1 MIEGNGGRLERV
13 MEEVPLKR
21 VGRYDLLEVIGRGG
35 AAVVYLAR
43 QSDLQRY
50 VALKELAPFHAAD
63 ETFASRF
70 VEEGRV
76 AGAMNHANIVTVHEF
91 FDDGGVPYIAMEYL
105 PNGSLR
111 QYVDKLSLAQIA
123 GVIEGVLAGLSH
135 GGSQGIVHRDL
146 KPENLLIA
154 VDGRVKIADFGVAR
168 ALNNAATR
176 NVVTVTGTTIGTP
189 AYMSPEQA
197 LGNDVTAASDL
208 YSLGVIAWEMFAGRT
223 PFGQTDTPVAVLYR
237 HVHETI
243 PSVATVAPE
252 VDERVEAWVD
262 RLLAKDPAERYQ
274 TAEEAWYDLE
284 DVVLELLGPRW
295 RRDARLAVDDA
306 PATEPAPLTPAPFTE
321 THPATPEPMPTAPP
335 AAPAPSPSP
344 SRRERRQREKDEE
357 SRRSGRL
364 AAGRRDTE
372 EPRPAVPPT
381 AGAMAT
387 VAPSTKPKPSYTT
400 ILRPARRHRDQPGED
415 ASAANPARRRMIVI
429 GVVLAMAAAAVGGV
443 FAAGGG
449 GSSGPPRPSPAQVR
463 AAEQRAQAATAKQQS
478 QAAAAQR
485 QAIVQDGNSHL
496 LTIIGKLAPRR
507 SRDVTRFANAG
518 GPAAQIA
525 AAQRVRT
532 DYLKAAAEASVF
544 TGQTSQAKPL
554 VKALQKAAAGYGA
567 MASAGRSQ
575 NDSRFNAA
583 RQATAAAEKALSAEV
598 RKL

>member
-1 MIEGNGGRLERV
+1 

-123 GVIEGVLAGLSH
+123 GVLEGVLAGLSH
-135 GGSQGIVHRDL
+135 GASQGIVHRDL

-154 VDGRVKIADFGVAR
+154 VDGRLKIADFGVAR

-197 LGNDVTAASDL
+197 LGNEVTAASDL
-208 YSLGVIAWEMFAGRT
+208 YSLGVIAWEMLAGHT

-243 PSVATVAPE
+243 PSVGTVAQD

-262 RLLAKDPAERYQ
+262 RLLAKAPAERYQ
-274 TAEEAWYDLE
+274 SAEQAWYDLE
-284 DVVLELLGPRW
+284 DVVLDLLGPRW

-306 PATEPAPLTPAPFTE
+306 PTTERPPLTPAPFTE
-321 THPATPEPMPTAPP
+321 THPATPEPMPAAPP
-335 AAPAPSPSP
+335 PPARE
-344 SRRERRQREKDEE
+344 SRRDKRQREQDEKN
-357 SRRSGRL
+357 RRSGRL

-372 EPRPAVPPT
+372 EPLPAVPHT

-387 VAPSTKPKPSYTT
+387 VAPSTSPKPSYTT
-400 ILRPARRHRDQPGED
+400 ILRPARRHRDPREQGE
-415 ASAANPARRRMIVI
+415 STANPARRRLIVI
-429 GVVLAMAAAAVGGV
+429 GVVVAMAAAAVGGV
-443 FAAGGG
+443 LAAGGG
-449 GSSGPPRPSPAQVR
+449 GASKSTPPGPTPAQKRTAQRKAQQATAGQQSKVA
-463 AAEQRAQAATAKQQS
+463 AAEQQAV
-478 QAAAAQR
+478 
-485 QAIVQDGNSHL
+485 VQDGNAQL
-496 LTIIGKLAPRR
+496 VTVVKQLAPRR
-507 SRDVTRFANAG
+507 SRDVTRFANAN
-518 GPAAQIA
+518 GPSAQITTA
-525 AAQRVRT
+525 KRVQT
-532 DYLKAAAEASVF
+532 DYLKAAARVSAF
-544 TGQTSQAKPL
+544 TGQTPL
-554 VKALQKAAAGYGA
+554 AAPLTKALRTAATGYGS
-567 MASAGRSQ
+567 MASAARAQ
-575 NDSRFNAA
+575 NDARFAAA
-583 RQATAAAEKALSAEV
+583 RKATTKAEKDLRTQVA
-598 RKL
+598 KL

>member
-1 MIEGNGGRLERV
+1 

-91 FDDGGVPYIAMEYL
+91 FDDGGIPYIAMEYL

-111 QYVDKLSLAQIA
+111 QYVDKLSLAQIS
-123 GVIEGVLAGLSH
+123 GVLEGVLAGLSH

-197 LGNDVTAASDL
+197 LGNEVTAASDL

-243 PSVATVAPE
+243 PSVTTIAPD

-262 RLLAKDPAERYQ
+262 RLLAKDPAERYE

-295 RRDARLAVDDA
+295 RREARLAVDDA

-335 AAPAPSPSP
+335 APPAPTLKEKKQ
-344 SRRERRQREKDEE
+344 RERDEE
-357 SRRSGRL
+357 RRRAGRL

-372 EPRPAVPPT
+372 EPLPAVPHT

-387 VAPSTKPKPSYTT
+387 AAPTTKPKPSYTT

-415 ASAANPARRRMIVI
+415 ASATNPARRRMIVV

-449 GSSGPPRPSPAQVR
+449 STKPSESPAQLR
-463 AAEQRAQAATAKQQS
+463 RAEQDAQNTTAQQQS
-478 QAAAAQR
+478 QVAAAQR
-485 QAIVQDGNSHL
+485 QAIVRDGNNHL
-496 LTIIGKLAPRR
+496 LTIMRNLAPRR
-507 SRDVTRFANAG
+507 SRDVTRFANASG
-518 GPAAQIA
+518 GPAAQTA
-525 AAQRVRT
+525 AAKRVQT
-532 DYLKAAAEASVF
+532 DYLKAAAQVSAF
-544 TGQTSQAKPL
+544 TGQTPLAAPL
-554 VKALQKAAAGYGA
+554 VKALQTAAAGYA
-567 MASAGRSQ
+567 SMASAVRNQ
-575 NDSRFNAA
+575 NDTRFDSA
-583 RQATAAAEKALSAEV
+583 RRATTAAEKALSKQV
-598 RKL
+598 GTL